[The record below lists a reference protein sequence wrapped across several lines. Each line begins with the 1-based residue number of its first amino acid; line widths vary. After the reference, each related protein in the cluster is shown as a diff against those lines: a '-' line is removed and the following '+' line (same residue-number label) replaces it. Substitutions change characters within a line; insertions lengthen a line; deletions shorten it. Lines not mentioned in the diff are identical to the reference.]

1 MNALI
6 ELRDLAVHFPVHKGL
21 MSGTS
26 GAIKAVDGVTLE
38 IARGETLGLVGESGC
53 GKSTLGR
60 AVVGLTQPTG
70 GEILIDNKPMT
81 RDRRVQMI
89 FQDPSASLNPR
100 MTVGAAIAE
109 PVRLNGLRKG
119 RAAVVARMHE
129 LLDLVGLPQS
139 AAHRYPHEFSG
150 GQRQRVG
157 IARALACEPD
167 VVVCDEA
174 VSALDVSIQAQI
186 VALLE
191 DLQARLGLTYLFIA
205 HDLGALKH
213 ISHRVAVM
221 YLGKIVE
228 VAPKAELFTNP
239 RHAYTRALL
248 SAIPVPDPMVERQRK
263 RIILSGDIPSPAN
276 PTSGCRFHTRCPVA
290 IDRCRS
296 DEPDWQEMSPGH
308 HTACWRAKDLVELMP
323 DALSLPTSDAR
334 R

>member
-1 MNALI
+1 MTALI
-6 ELRDLAVHFPVHKGL
+6 ELRDLAVHFPVKTGFL
-21 MSGTS
+21 S
-26 GAIKAVDGVTLE
+26 GASGVIKAVDGVSLD
-38 IARGETLGLVGESGC
+38 IPRGQTLGLVGESGC

-60 AVVGLTQPTG
+60 AVVGLTRPTG
-70 GEILIDNKPMT
+70 GSISIDGKPMT

-100 MTVGAAIAE
+100 MTIGATIAE
-109 PVRLNGLRKG
+109 PVRLNRLRQG
-119 RAAVVARMHE
+119 RAAVESRMHE
-129 LLDLVGLPQS
+129 LLDLVGLPQT
-139 AAHRYPHEFSG
+139 AARRYPNEFSG

-167 VVVCDEA
+167 IIVCDEA

-221 YLGKIVE
+221 YLGKVVE
-228 VAPKAELFTNP
+228 VAPKADLFANP

-248 SAIPVPDPMVERQRK
+248 SAIPVPDPLIERQRQ

-276 PTSGCRFHTRCPVA
+276 PPSGCRFHTRCPVA

-296 DEPDWQEMSPGH
+296 EVPNWQEVSPGH
-308 HTACWRAKDLVELMP
+308 YTACWRAAELLELMP
-323 DALSLPTSDAR
+323 DPVVSQGDV
-334 R
+334 

>member
-1 MNALI
+1 MKAFI
-6 ELRDLAVHFPVHKGL
+6 ELRDLKVHFPVKTGL
-21 MSGTS
+21 LSGTS
-26 GAIKAVDGVTLE
+26 GVIKAVDGVSLE
-38 IARGETLGLVGESGC
+38 IPQGQTLGLVGESGC

-60 AVVGLTQPTG
+60 AVVGLSQPTD
-70 GEILIDNKPMT
+70 GEILIEGKPMS

-100 MTVGAAIAE
+100 MTIGATIAE
-109 PVRLNGLRKG
+109 PVRLNGLRQG
-119 RAAVVARMHE
+119 REAVRARMHD

-139 AAHRYPHEFSG
+139 AARRYPNEFSG

-157 IARALACEPD
+157 IARALACEPEII
-167 VVVCDEA
+167 VCDEA

-213 ISHRVAVM
+213 ISHQVAVM

-228 VAPKAELFTNP
+228 VAPKSELFANP

-248 SAIPVPDPMVERQRK
+248 SAIPVPDPSIERQRQ
-263 RIILSGDIPSPAN
+263 RIILGGDIPSPVN
-276 PTSGCRFHTRCPVA
+276 PPKGCRFHTRCPVA
-290 IDRCRS
+290 IDRCRA
-296 DEPDWQEMSPGH
+296 EAPTWQEVSPGH
-308 HTACWRAKDLVELMP
+308 TAACWRADELGELMP
-323 DALSLPTSDAR
+323 DPVASTA
-334 R
+334 